1 MNTQTLTRVEPT
13 QAEVSSTEYV
23 NTAAIGDP
31 LAPENLKD
39 PMSYE
44 DLLPY
49 LMLPIAGCW

>member
-13 QAEVSSTEYV
+13 QAEVASTEYV

>member
-1 MNTQTLTRVEPT
+1 MNTSTPTSVEVT
-13 QAEVSSTEYV
+13 STANVTAEHA
-23 NTAAIGDP
+23 NMAAIGDP

-49 LMLPIAGCW
+49 LILPIAGCW